1 MSAEERTE
9 AIERENANLR
19 AHIANLDLLLEEAKE
34 SGKAARRLAKHAM
47 ASNGLQGAHVS
58 LVMKG
63 NGLRLVICAPPSEN
77 EEALGRTIGKALEAS
92 LSVLRCSE
100 PMAHTGVSE
109 S

>member
-1 MSAEERTE
+1 MSGEMTAE
-9 AIERENANLR
+9 ALERENAALR

-47 ASNGLQGAHVS
+47 ASNGVQGACVS

-63 NGLRLVICAPPSEN
+63 EGLRLVICAPPFEN
-77 EEALGRTIGKALEAS
+77 EQALGAAIGRALDAS
-92 LSVLRCSE
+92 MSVLRCGE
-100 PMAHTGVSE
+100 PMEDTGVKE